1 MIDTGVKKAD
11 LAISEIEKRFG
22 KGSLV
27 FLNSIRT
34 EAFPVIS
41 TGNKQIDAMT
51 GIGGFPQGRVVEVYG
66 PESGGKTTL
75 CLHVIAEAQKL
86 DGLCAFIDAEHALDP
101 EYAEK
106 LGVNTSKLL
115 LSQPDCGEDALEIVL
130 CLVRSGAVK
139 VIVVDSVSALVP
151 RKELEGDLGDAQ
163 MGLQARL
170 MSQMMRVVTK
180 AVADTGTVLIF
191 INQVRD
197 KIGVMFGNP
206 ETTSGGRALK
216 FAASLR
222 IDVRRISQKKKGDE
236 VIGAVTMIK
245 TVKNKLAAPYKK
257 EEVLLTYGKGFANP
271 EEK

>member
-1 MIDTGVKKAD
+1 VIETGTKKAD

-41 TGNKQIDAMT
+41 TGNKQIDDMT

-236 VIGAVTMIK
+236 VIGAVTLLK
-245 TVKNKLAAPYKK
+245 TVKNKLASPYKK
-257 EEVLLTYGKGFANP
+257 IEILLTYGKGFSN
-271 EEK
+271 E